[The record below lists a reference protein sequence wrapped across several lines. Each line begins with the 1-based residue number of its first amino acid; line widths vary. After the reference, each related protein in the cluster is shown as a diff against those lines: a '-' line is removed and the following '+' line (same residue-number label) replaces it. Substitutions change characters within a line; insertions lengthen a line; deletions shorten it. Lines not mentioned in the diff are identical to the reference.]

1 LFRSENRPD
10 QTDRRKRDCVDG
22 GFRSAKQ
29 KSPID
34 PRGSFGL
41 PSQSRTN
48 NIGGPANIA
57 QHRAIKKN

>member
-1 LFRSENRPD
+1 LFHTENRPD
-10 QTDRRKRDCVDG
+10 QIDRRKRDCVNG
-22 GFRSAKQ
+22 GFSIRKTKKPDRS
-29 KSPID
+29 SRI
-34 PRGSFGL
+34 FGL